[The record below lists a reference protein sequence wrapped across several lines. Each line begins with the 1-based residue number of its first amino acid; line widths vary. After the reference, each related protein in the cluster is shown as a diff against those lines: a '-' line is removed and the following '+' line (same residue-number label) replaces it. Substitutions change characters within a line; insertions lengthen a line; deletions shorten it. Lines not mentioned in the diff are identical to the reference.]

1 MSFEKTS
8 ANWVYTQEHNQY
20 RVSVSDKGA
29 IKIETRNT
37 KGEFRYLAC
46 LPNADTL
53 TVLNDVLPVAIEI
66 ANSPEAKAN
75 VKSKEMRYIEKQT
88 AKAAQKNA
96 QQIQAGIDGLK
107 AMGLSPEAVL
117 QALLKKVA

>member
-1 MSFEKTS
+1 MAFEKTS

-29 IKIETRNT
+29 IKIETRNNN
-37 KGEFRYLAC
+37 GEFRYLAC

-53 TVLNDVLPVAIEI
+53 TVLSDVLPVAIEI
-66 ANSPEAKAN
+66 ASSPAAKAN
-75 VKSKEMRYIEKQT
+75 VKSKEMRYMEKQT
-88 AKAAQKNA
+88 AKAAHKNA

-107 AMGLSPEAVL
+107 AMG
-117 QALLKKVA
+117 